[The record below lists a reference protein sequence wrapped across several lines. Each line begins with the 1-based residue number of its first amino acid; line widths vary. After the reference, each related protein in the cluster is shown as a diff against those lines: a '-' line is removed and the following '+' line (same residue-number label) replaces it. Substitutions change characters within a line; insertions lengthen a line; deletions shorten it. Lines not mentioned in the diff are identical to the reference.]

1 MYYNLVTNLKKEVV
15 TMKIIETFENLPK
28 LVKII
33 LLVFLGGI
41 ISPVYR
47 ILRYVETKNLTT
59 LIVGILCLVTGCGNV
74 ILQVIDIITEITDN
88 KIKVL
93 C

>member
-1 MYYNLVTNLKKEVV
+1 
-15 TMKIIETFENLPK
+15 MKIIETFENLPK

>member
-1 MYYNLVTNLKKEVV
+1 MN
-15 TMKIIETFENLPK
+15 IIETFENLPK
-28 LVKII
+28 IAKIL

-47 ILRYVETKNLTT
+47 ILRYVETKNMTT

-74 ILQVIDIITEITDN
+74 VLQVIDIITEITDN